1 MVRLI
6 YNSKNVIGES
16 QLAVGFQRVLLAGTG
31 GQELSLQIIKKGLK
45 TRGSFAD
52 NKMLENSLESRNERQ

>member
-6 YNSKNVIGES
+6 YNSKNVNGES
-16 QLAVGFQRVLLAGTG
+16 QLADGFQRVLLAGTR
-31 GQELSLQIIKKGLK
+31 GQELSLLIIKKGLK
-45 TRGSFAD
+45 TWGSFAD